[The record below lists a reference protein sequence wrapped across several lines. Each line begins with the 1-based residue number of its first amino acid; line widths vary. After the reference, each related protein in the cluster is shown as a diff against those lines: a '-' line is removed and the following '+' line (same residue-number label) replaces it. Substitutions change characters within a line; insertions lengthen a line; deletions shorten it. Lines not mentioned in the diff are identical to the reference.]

1 MGIEKIREAVISEA
15 RKEAE
20 QIVESAKAHYASL
33 VKKKKEEISAEFD
46 RLYRIRSSAIAD
58 EFNRKLIQFK
68 GAANKKV
75 LERRNVLLNSL
86 FEKAKERILNQPPET
101 YGLFMTR
108 LIEKTAD
115 KSGGLLRIHRDE
127 RDIFEKILS
136 DINDKRETDA
146 RIVLDESN
154 YLASRG
160 GFIFVGE
167 EYEVDQTLDLL
178 LKDLKQEMMPVIA
191 KGLFSVQA

>member
-1 MGIEKIREAVISEA
+1 
-15 RKEAE
+15 
-20 QIVESAKAHYASL
+20 
-33 VKKKKEEISAEFD
+33 
-46 RLYRIRSSAIAD
+46 
-58 EFNRKLIQFK
+58 
-68 GAANKKV
+68 
-75 LERRNVLLNSL
+75 
-86 FEKAKERILNQPPET
+86 
-101 YGLFMTR
+101 MTR

-127 RDIFEKILS
+127 RDIFDKILS

-146 RIVLDESN
+146 LIVLDESN

-191 KGLFSVQA
+191 KGLFSVQT

>member
-68 GAANKKV
+68 GAANK
-75 LERRNVLLNSL
+75 
-86 FEKAKERILNQPPET
+86 
-101 YGLFMTR
+101 
-108 LIEKTAD
+108 
-115 KSGGLLRIHRDE
+115 
-127 RDIFEKILS
+127 
-136 DINDKRETDA
+136 
-146 RIVLDESN
+146 
-154 YLASRG
+154 
-160 GFIFVGE
+160 
-167 EYEVDQTLDLL
+167 
-178 LKDLKQEMMPVIA
+178 
-191 KGLFSVQA
+191 